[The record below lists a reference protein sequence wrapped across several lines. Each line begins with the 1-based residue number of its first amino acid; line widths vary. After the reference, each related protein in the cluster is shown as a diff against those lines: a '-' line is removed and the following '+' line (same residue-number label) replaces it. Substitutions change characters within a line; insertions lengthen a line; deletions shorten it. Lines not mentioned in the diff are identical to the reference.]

1 MRRLFVGMAMMATM
15 SMPLS
20 AWSGDR
26 EIAEQII
33 LKLKTHRDSG
43 ALKDFKVDLKVNDG
57 VVAFNGSV
65 ASLAQRNL
73 VLEATKSVDGIKDI
87 VDDMKL
93 PVATANDS
101 KAAQTAEPTLVM
113 GKPAVQ
119 SVPKTNAISSIK
131 KPQPVMIVDATPAG
145 VVKPAADIKPAG
157 IVKPAQ
163 KVIVPEAI
171 AQPTAGPVTQLASSI
186 EPIEVMPV
194 GNKRPVAA
202 QPTAGDRDRELNAR
216 ITQALTQAKQDGRLR
231 GFAMDITT
239 NDGEVW
245 LQGRTVTGEQ
255 RASMLEIVRN
265 VPGVTNVVD
274 DIKVLMQDPSAK
286 VRQASDSVPV
296 FQASPMPLPQGLAP
310 ASVRPVP
317 RPVAHA
323 APQAGMTRSPARM
336 MPVPYRPSTMPQP
349 YANASSGMMV
359 QGATMMG
366 GQPMP
371 MQPASAGMAYGSPR
385 TDQPNLPNYAWP
397 GYSAYPNYAALS
409 YPKQYS
415 PSAWPYIGPF
425 YPYPQVPLNWRKVTL
440 EWDDGWWQLDYSS
453 KSR

>member
-33 LKLKTHRDSG
+33 AKLKTHRDSG

-57 VVAFNGSV
+57 VVAFDGSV
-65 ASLAQRNL
+65 ASLTQRDL
-73 VLEATKSVDGIKDI
+73 VLDATKSIEGIKDI
-87 VDDMKL
+87 VDGMKL
-93 PVATANDS
+93 PAT
-101 KAAQTAEPTLVM
+101 TAPTLVM
-113 GKPAVQ
+113 AKPAVK
-119 SVPKTNAISSIK
+119 SVPEATAVSSIK
-131 KPQPVMIVDATPAG
+131 KPEPVLIVDATPAG
-145 VVKPAADIKPAG
+145 VVKPAG
-157 IVKPAQ
+157 
-163 KVIVPEAI
+163 KVVVPEAI
-171 AQPTAGPVTQLASSI
+171 TRPTKGPVTQLATTIAPVQIAPVSNN
-186 EPIEVMPV
+186 EPIVSVP
-194 GNKRPVAA
+194 
-202 QPTAGDRDRELNAR
+202 QPTAGDLDRELNAR
-216 ITQALTQAKQDGRLR
+216 ITKALTQAKQDGRLR

-239 NDGEVW
+239 NGGEVW
-245 LQGRTVTGEQ
+245 LQGRTVTSEQ
-255 RASMLEIVRN
+255 RETMLEIVRN
-265 VPGVTNVVD
+265 VPGVTNVLNDINVMMKD
-274 DIKVLMQDPSAK
+274 DSGR
-286 VRQASDSVPV
+286 VRQASDAVPV
-296 FQASPMPLPQGLAP
+296 FSAAPVPMPSPGLAP
-310 ASVRPVP
+310 TSVHPVP
-317 RPVAHA
+317 RPAVAQA
-323 APQAGMTRSPARM
+323 APHAGMTRSPARM

-349 YANASSGMMV
+349 YANASNGMAV
-359 QGATMMG
+359 NRATMMG

>member
-15 SMPLS
+15 SMPLC

-33 LKLKTHRDSG
+33 AKLKTHRDSG

-65 ASLAQRNL
+65 ASLTQRDL
-73 VLEATKSVDGIKDI
+73 VLNATKSVDGIKDI

-93 PVATANDS
+93 P
-101 KAAQTAEPTLVM
+101 AAAAPTLVKA
-113 GKPAVQ
+113 KPVVQAVP
-119 SVPKTNAISSIK
+119 SDSTRPTIE
-131 KPQPVMIVDATPAG
+131 KPQPTMIVDAAPRT
-145 VVKPAADIKPAG
+145 VVKPAADIQPSPVAG
-157 IVKPAQ
+157 IVKPASG
-163 KVIVPEAI
+163 VVVPEAI
-171 AQPTAGPVTQLASSI
+171 AQPTAGPVTQLASSV
-186 EPIEVMPV
+186 EPIVVAPV
-194 GNKRPVAA
+194 GRKTPVAAVA
-202 QPTAGDRDRELNAR
+202 QPTAGDQDRELNAK
-216 ITQALTQAKQDGRLR
+216 ITRALTQAKQDGRLR

-239 NDGEVW
+239 NGGDVW
-245 LQGRTVTGEQ
+245 LQGRTVTDEQ
-255 RASMLEIVRN
+255 REAMLEIVRN
-265 VPGVTNVVD
+265 VPGVTNVID
-274 DIKVLMQDPSAK
+274 DVKVMIQAEKKL

-296 FQASPMPLPQGLAP
+296 FAAAPVPMPMPAPGLAP
-310 ASVRPVP
+310 ATIRPVP
-317 RPVAHA
+317 RPAAVAQA

-336 MPVPYRPSTMPQP
+336 MPVPYRPSTMPHP
-349 YANASSGMMV
+349 YAQASGGMMV
-359 QGATMMG
+359 QGATMQG
-366 GQPMP
+366 GRPMP
-371 MQPASAGMAYGSPR
+371 MQPASAGMAHGSPR
-385 TDQPNLPNYAWP
+385 HDQPNLPNYAWP

>member
-33 LKLKTHRDSG
+33 AKLKTHRDSG

-65 ASLAQRNL
+65 ASATQRKL
-73 VLEATKSVDGIKDI
+73 VLDATKSVDGIKDI
-87 VDDMKL
+87 VDGMQL
-93 PVATANDS
+93 PAANAS
-101 KAAQTAEPTLVM
+101 KAAPSSAPTLVKT
-113 GKPAVQ
+113 KPAVKA
-119 SVPKTNAISSIK
+119 VPSSKGVSSIK
-131 KPQPVMIVDATPAG
+131 MPQPVMIVDANATG
-145 VVKPAADIKPAG
+145 VVKPAADIKALG
-157 IVKPAQ
+157 LVKPTGQ
-163 KVIVPEAI
+163 VIAPEAMV
-171 AQPTAGPVTQLASSI
+171 QPVAGPVTQLASSV
-186 EPIEVMPV
+186 EPIE
-194 GNKRPVAA
+194 
-202 QPTAGDRDRELNAR
+202 AGDRDRELNAR
-216 ITQALTQAKQDGRLR
+216 ITKALTQAKQDGRLR

-239 NDGEVW
+239 NGGEVW
-245 LQGRTVTGEQ
+245 LQGRTVTAEQ
-255 RASMLEIVRN
+255 RQTMLEIVRN
-265 VPGVTNVVD
+265 VPGVNNVLD
-274 DIKVLMQDPSAK
+274 DIKVMMQGNGAK

-296 FQASPMPLPQGLAP
+296 FAAAPVPMPSPGLAP

-317 RPVAHA
+317 RPAVAQA
-323 APQAGMTRSPARM
+323 APHAGMARSPARM

-349 YANASSGMMV
+349 YANASHGMAV
-359 QGATMMG
+359 NRASMMG